1 MTTTARKRRRRKYE
15 LSEEE
20 GRALFDKEARR
31 LFGMS
36 GDEFLAK
43 YDAGEIDVD
52 DPSIHNA
59 AIAMEMLLPFVRE
72 VYPRS

>member
-1 MTTTARKRRRRKYE
+1 MTTAARKRRRRRYE

-20 GRALFDKEARR
+20 GRALFDREALR
-31 LFGMS
+31 LLGMS

-52 DPSIHNA
+52 DPSIHSA
-59 AIAMEMLLPFVRE
+59 AIKMEMLLPFVRE
-72 VYPRS
+72 VYPRR